1 MRFLP
6 TDLPGVLIVEPDV
19 FRDARGFF
27 IESYQFE
34 KFRPGGIGQ
43 VFVQDNHSFSKRG
56 VLRGLHMQYRRPQ
69 AKLVRVVSGEIYDVA
84 VDVRRGSPSFGEFAA
99 ANLSGENFRQMF
111 IPAGYAHGFV
121 VLSDEAH
128 VLYKADAYYDAH
140 GELTVRWDDPE
151 LAIPWPTNTPIVSDK
166 DRAGLS
172 VAEAQRFLTN
182 P

>member
-6 TDLPGVLIVEPDV
+6 TDLPGALIVEPDV

-27 IESYQFE
+27 VESYQFE
-34 KFRPGGIGQ
+34 KLRAGGIGQ
-43 VFVQDNHSFSKRG
+43 VFVQDNHSFSQRG
-56 VLRGLHMQYRRPQ
+56 VLRGLHMQHRRPQ
-69 AKLVRVVSGEIYDVA
+69 AKLVRVVSGEIYDIA
-84 VDVRRGSPSFGEFAA
+84 VDVRRLSPSFGKFAA

-128 VLYKADAYYDAH
+128 VLYKADAYYDAG

-151 LAIPWPTNTPIVSDK
+151 LAIPWPVAEPVVSDK

-172 VAEAQRFLTN
+172 VAEAQRFLTS